1 LQNIIKVERRDKVQE
16 CDANEDEKNYRSLVQ
31 KKYNIISYGS
41 SPFGGDRG
49 GLAMEQ
55 RKKIHP
61 HKFTLWVGIGS
72 LLMMFAGL
80 TSAYI
85 VKRNQANWQTFDLPQ
100 FFWYSTA
107 AIILSSVTIYLAEK
121 AFKQRMMQKYRSLV
135 IATLVLGVLF
145 IVFQLL
151 GFQQLWAKQI
161 TLTANVSYSFMYVI
175 VGLHAAHVLG
185 GLVALIVLFAK
196 AFSTKT
202 RSYNSVPVE
211 LVSTYW
217 HFVDILWIY
226 LLIFL
231 MMIR

>member
-1 LQNIIKVERRDKVQE
+1 MSTV
-16 CDANEDEKNYRSLVQ
+16 AT
-31 KKYNIISYGS
+31 
-41 SPFGGDRG
+41 
-49 GLAMEQ
+49 EQ

-61 HKFTLWVGIGS
+61 HKFVLWVGIGS

-85 VKRNQANWQTFDLPQ
+85 VKRNQANWQSFELPL

-107 AIILSSVTIYLAEK
+107 AIVLSSITIYLAEK
-121 AFKQRMMQKYRSLV
+121 AFKQRLMQKYRSLV
-135 IATLVLGVLF
+135 VTTLLLGVLF

-151 GFQQLWAKQI
+151 GFQQFWKQGI
-161 TLTANVSYSFMYVI
+161 PLGKNVSNDFLYVI
-175 VGLHAAHVLG
+175 VGLHAVHVLG
-185 GLVALIVLFAK
+185 GLIALIVLFAK
-196 AFSTKT
+196 AFNTKT
-202 RSYNSVPVE
+202 RIYNSVPVE

-231 MMIR
+231 IMIR

>member
-1 LQNIIKVERRDKVQE
+1 MSTVV
-16 CDANEDEKNYRSLVQ
+16 
-31 KKYNIISYGS
+31 
-41 SPFGGDRG
+41 
-49 GLAMEQ
+49 MEQ

-85 VKRNQANWQTFDLPQ
+85 VKRNQANWQSFDLPQ
-100 FFWYSTA
+100 FFWFSTI
-107 AIILSSVTIYLAEK
+107 AILASSATIYLAEK
-121 AFKQRMMQKYRSLV
+121 AFKQREMKRYRTLV
-135 IATLVLGVLF
+135 LATLVLGVLF

-151 GFQQLWAKQI
+151 GFQQLWANEV
-161 TLTANVSYSFMYVI
+161 TLQKNVSYSFMYVI
-175 VGLHAAHVLG
+175 VGLHAAHVVG
-185 GLVALIVLFAK
+185 GLIALIVLFAK

-202 RSYNSVPVE
+202 RIYNSIPVE

-226 LLIFL
+226 LLLFL
-231 MMIR
+231 IMIR

>member
-1 LQNIIKVERRDKVQE
+1 MRTV
-16 CDANEDEKNYRSLVQ
+16 
-31 KKYNIISYGS
+31 
-41 SPFGGDRG
+41 
-49 GLAMEQ
+49 AMEQ

-85 VKRNQANWQTFDLPQ
+85 VKRNQANWQSFELPLL
-100 FFWYSTA
+100 FWYSTA
-107 AIILSSVTIYLAEK
+107 AILLSSVTIFLAEK
-121 AFKQRMMQKYRSLV
+121 AFKQRAMLKYRSLLCATV
-135 IATLVLGVLF
+135 ILGVLF
-145 IVFQLL
+145 IFFQTL
-151 GFQQLWAKQI
+151 GFQQLWAKGF
-161 TLTANVSYSFMYVI
+161 TLQANVSYSFMYVI
-175 VGLHAAHVLG
+175 VGLHAVHVLG
-185 GLVALIVLFAK
+185 GIIALVLLFSK

-202 RSYNSVPVE
+202 RNYNSVPVE

-231 MMIR
+231 LMIR

>member
-1 LQNIIKVERRDKVQE
+1 MSTV
-16 CDANEDEKNYRSLVQ
+16 
-31 KKYNIISYGS
+31 
-41 SPFGGDRG
+41 
-49 GLAMEQ
+49 AMEQ

-85 VKRNQANWQTFDLPQ
+85 VKRNQANWQSFDLPQ

-107 AIILSSVTIYLAEK
+107 AIVLSSITIYLAEK
-121 AFKQRMMQKYRSLV
+121 AFKQREMKRYRSLLSATV
-135 IATLVLGVLF
+135 ILGVLF
-145 IVFQLL
+145 IVFQVM
-151 GFQQLWAKQI
+151 GFEQLWEKGI
-161 TLTANVSYSFMYVI
+161 TLQANVSYSFLYVI

-185 GLVALIVLFAK
+185 GIIALLLLFAK
-196 AFSTKT
+196 AFSAKI
-202 RSYNSVPVE
+202 RLYNSVPVE

-226 LLIFL
+226 LLVFL
-231 MMIR
+231 IMIR

>member
-1 LQNIIKVERRDKVQE
+1 M
-16 CDANEDEKNYRSLVQ
+16 
-31 KKYNIISYGS
+31 ISFIS
-41 SPFGGDRG
+41 SPSGGDRG
-49 GLAMEQ
+49 GHTVAMEQ

-100 FFWYSTA
+100 FFWYSTV
-107 AIILSSVTIYLAEK
+107 AILLSSATIYLAQK
-121 AFKQRMMQKYRSLV
+121 AFKQREMKKYRSLV
-135 IATLVLGVLF
+135 IATLVLGAFF

-151 GFQQLWAKQI
+151 GFQQFWKRGLP
-161 TLTANVSYSFMYVI
+161 LGNNVSLDFLYVI

-185 GLVALIVLFAK
+185 GLIALIVLFAK

-217 HFVDILWIY
+217 HFVDVLWIY

-231 MMIR
+231 IMIR

>member
-1 LQNIIKVERRDKVQE
+1 MISSISSSARWRR
-16 CDANEDEKNYRSLVQ
+16 
-31 KKYNIISYGS
+31 
-41 SPFGGDRG
+41 DRG
-49 GLAMEQ
+49 GHTVAMEQ

-85 VKRNQANWQTFDLPQ
+85 VKRNQANWQTFDLPP
-100 FFWYSTA
+100 FFWYSTV
-107 AIILSSVTIYLAEK
+107 AILLSSATIFLAEK
-121 AFKQRMMQKYRSLV
+121 AFKQRQMKKYKSLL

-151 GFQQLWAKQI
+151 GFQQLWAKQV
-161 TLTANVSYSFMYVI
+161 TLTASVSYSFLYVI
-175 VGLHAAHVLG
+175 VSLHVAHVVG
-185 GLVALIVLFAK
+185 GLIALLVLFVK
-196 AFSTKT
+196 TFSNKT
-202 RSYNSVPVE
+202 RTYNSVPVE

-231 MMIR
+231 IMIR

>member
-1 LQNIIKVERRDKVQE
+1 MNAV
-16 CDANEDEKNYRSLVQ
+16 
-31 KKYNIISYGS
+31 
-41 SPFGGDRG
+41 
-49 GLAMEQ
+49 AMEQ

-72 LLMMFAGL
+72 LVMMFAGL

-100 FFWYSTA
+100 LFWYSTV
-107 AIILSSVTIYLAEK
+107 AIVLSSVTIYLAQQS
-121 AFKQRMMQKYRSLV
+121 FKRREMQKYRRLLV
-135 IATLVLGVLF
+135 VTLILGVLF
-145 IVFQLL
+145 IVLQGM
-151 GFQQLWAKQI
+151 GFQQLWAKGI
-161 TLTANVSYSFMYVI
+161 TLQSSVSYSFLYVI

-185 GLVALIVLFAK
+185 GIIAMLVLFAK
-196 AFSTKT
+196 AFSSKK
-202 RSYNSVPVE
+202 RIYNSIPVE

-217 HFVDILWIY
+217 HFVDVLWIY

>member
-1 LQNIIKVERRDKVQE
+1 MNTV
-16 CDANEDEKNYRSLVQ
+16 
-31 KKYNIISYGS
+31 
-41 SPFGGDRG
+41 
-49 GLAMEQ
+49 AMEQ

-72 LLMMFAGL
+72 LLMMFAGF

-121 AFKQRMMQKYRSLV
+121 AFKQRMMQKYRSLIV
-135 IATLVLGVLF
+135 ATLVLGVLF
-145 IVFQLL
+145 FIFQIF
-151 GFQQLWAKQI
+151 GFLQLWQKGI
-161 TLTANVSYSFMYVI
+161 TLQANVSYSFMYVI
-175 VGLHAAHVLG
+175 VIAHAAHVLG

-202 RSYNSVPVE
+202 RTYNSVPVE

-231 MMIR
+231 IMIR

>member
-1 LQNIIKVERRDKVQE
+1 MSTVV
-16 CDANEDEKNYRSLVQ
+16 
-31 KKYNIISYGS
+31 
-41 SPFGGDRG
+41 
-49 GLAMEQ
+49 MEQ

-121 AFKQRMMQKYRSLV
+121 AFKQRMMQKYRSLIV
-135 IATLVLGVLF
+135 ATLVLGVLF
-145 IVFQLL
+145 FIFQIF
-151 GFQQLWAKQI
+151 GFLQLWQKGI
-161 TLTANVSYSFMYVI
+161 TLQANVSYSFMYVI
-175 VGLHAAHVLG
+175 VIAHAAHVLG

-202 RSYNSVPVE
+202 RTYNSVPVE

-226 LLIFL
+226 LLLFL
-231 MMIR
+231 ILIR